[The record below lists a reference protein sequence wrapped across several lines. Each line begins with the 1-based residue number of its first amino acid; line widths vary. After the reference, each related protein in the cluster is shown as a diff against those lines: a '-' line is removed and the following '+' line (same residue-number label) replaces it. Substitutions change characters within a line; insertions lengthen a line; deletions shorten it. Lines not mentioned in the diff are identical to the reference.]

1 MPQNTAQSQK
11 LTKKQRKGIAFRQKL
26 GGNRK
31 AGKLGDLHSE
41 NAPVPE
47 SDIIIDELELEAS
60 KNINPNV
67 DDSPSDRR
75 RSKTLNGKAQQRQD
89 QKQKQSSG
97 EGDVK
102 SKRHVEFG
110 ADTRTR
116 TGSISGSGTERP
128 SKKRKH
134 PQVETGGA
142 NLDRNA
148 DSDADTN
155 ADAPSKSKKRKRKL
169 SEDEDKNI
177 DDSEGNAGNGDAKSS
192 KHKTR
197 YILFIGNLKY
207 TTTKEAIQAHFA
219 HIDPPPTIRLLT
231 PKPSSTK
238 SKSSATTKSKGC
250 AFLEFTSHASLQHA
264 LKLHHS
270 TLDGRQINVELTAGG
285 GGKSSTR
292 LEKLKGRNRKLEVQR
307 NKHLQK
313 STVDPS
319 SDPTTSPGQRHSS
332 TSGTSELPPI
342 NKKRTWS
349 VPEAGDKGT
358 KHRGGKKHN
367 LNSSG
372 KKQRGLKKRKDK
384 NLGTGVNS
392 IPVG

>member
-26 GGNRK
+26 GKNRK

-47 SDIIIDELELEAS
+47 SDIVSGDEADLEAS
-60 KNINPNV
+60 KNINPNA

-75 RSKTLNGKAQQRQD
+75 RSETLNGKVQQRQD

-102 SKRHVEFG
+102 SKRDVEFG

-128 SKKRKH
+128 SKKRKR
-134 PQVETGGA
+134 PQVEAGGA

-155 ADAPSKSKKRKRKL
+155 ADAPSKPKRRKQKP
-169 SEDEDKNI
+169 SEEEDETV
-177 DDSEGNAGNGDAKSS
+177 DDSEGNIENGDAKSS
-192 KHKTR
+192 LKHKTR

-207 TTTKEAIQAHFA
+207 TTTEEAIQAHFA

-231 PKPSSTK
+231 PKPSSMK
-238 SKSSATTKSKGC
+238 SKSSTTTKSKGC

-270 TLDGRQINVELTAGG
+270 ALDGRQINVELTAGG

-319 SDPTTSPGQRHSS
+319 SDPTTSQGQRHSS
-332 TSGTSELPPI
+332 TSA
-342 NKKRTWS
+342 
-349 VPEAGDKGT
+349 EAGDEDT
-358 KHRGGKKHN
+358 THRGGKKHN
-367 LNSSG
+367 LNSSS

>member
-11 LTKKQRKGIAFRQKL
+11 LTKKQRKGLAFRQKL
-26 GGNRK
+26 GKNRK
-31 AGKLGDLHSE
+31 AGKLGDPHSE

-47 SDIIIDELELEAS
+47 SDIIDDELELEAS
-60 KNINPNV
+60 ENINPNA

-75 RSKTLNGKAQQRQD
+75 RSGTLNGKAQQRQE

-102 SKRHVEFG
+102 SKRDVEFG
-110 ADTRTR
+110 ADTRTG
-116 TGSISGSGTERP
+116 TGSISVSGTERP
-128 SKKRKH
+128 SKKRKR
-134 PQVETGGA
+134 PQVKAGGA
-142 NLDRNA
+142 NLDPTA

-155 ADAPSKSKKRKRKL
+155 ADAPSKPKKRKRKL
-169 SEDEDKNI
+169 SEADETV
-177 DDSEGNAGNGDAKSS
+177 DDSEGNAETENKDSKSL

-219 HIDPPPTIRLLT
+219 HLDPPPTIRLLT

-238 SKSSATTKSKGC
+238 SSTTTKSKGC
-250 AFLEFTSHASLQHA
+250 AFLEFTSRSSLQHA

-270 TLDGRQINVELTAGG
+270 TLDGRQINIELTAGG

-307 NKHLQK
+307 NKHLPK

-319 SDPTTSPGQRHSS
+319 SDPTTSQGQRHSS
-332 TSGTSELPPI
+332 TSGASELPPTS
-342 NKKRTWS
+342 KKRTWS
-349 VPEAGDKGT
+349 VPEAGEEGT
-358 KHRGGKKHN
+358 THRGGKKHS
-367 LNSSG
+367 LNSSS

-384 NLGTGVNS
+384 YLGTGVNS

>member
-1 MPQNTAQSQK
+1 MPQSTAQTQK
-11 LTKKQRKGIAFRQKL
+11 LTKKQRKGLAFRQKL
-26 GGNRK
+26 GKNRK
-31 AGKLGDLHSE
+31 AGKLGDPHSE

-47 SDIIIDELELEAS
+47 SGIVNDEEDLEAS
-60 KNINPNV
+60 ENINPNA

-75 RSKTLNGKAQQRQD
+75 RTKTLNGKVQQRQEQK
-89 QKQKQSSG
+89 QKQKQSRG

-102 SKRHVEFG
+102 SKRDVEFG
-110 ADTRTR
+110 ADTG
-116 TGSISGSGTERP
+116 TGTGGISGSGTERP
-128 SKKRKH
+128 SKKRKRS
-134 PQVETGGA
+134 QVDTGGA

-169 SEDEDKNI
+169 SEDV
-177 DDSEGNAGNGDAKSS
+177 DSVGDTENKDAKSP

-231 PKPSSTK
+231 PKPSSA
-238 SKSSATTKSKGC
+238 KSSTTAKSKGC
-250 AFLEFTSHASLQHA
+250 AFLEFTSRTSLQHA

-307 NKHLQK
+307 SKHLPK
-313 STVDPS
+313 STVDPT
-319 SDPTTSPGQRHSS
+319 SDPTTSTSQGQRHSS
-332 TSGTSELPPI
+332 TSGTSELPQT
-342 NKKRTWS
+342 NKRRTWS
-349 VPEAGDKGT
+349 VPEAGDEDAT
-358 KHRGGKKHN
+358 HRGG
-367 LNSSG
+367 S